1 MSAVCVVMFCYICSK
16 VYSISTVSI
25 LTACVLI
32 CAQESLIEDIY
43 DLSGY
48 VIIKQMYKH
57 P

>member
-48 VIIKQMYKH
+48 VIIKQMYKR